1 MQTQPMSEPKG
12 DKPNGEYSNRTLPSC
27 QNCINRQSQCTYPL
41 TAEKPGPKPGM
52 YATPE
57 AREHEQRVRADVFL
71 GAKHSKKIL
80 IQPEAQPLPE
90 YIEDMGRQFPDVD
103 TQPPEGQ
110 QPIENLHLGWEQLQN
125 TNWLE
130 MTRDTRYQPVHR
142 PTRLQSSFALSEVE
156 REEIRRWESKLNRG
170 EYAAKES
177 IFCQGLHHALNW

>member
-1 MQTQPMSEPKG
+1 
-12 DKPNGEYSNRTLPSC
+12 
-27 QNCINRQSQCTYPL
+27 
-41 TAEKPGPKPGM
+41 M

-57 AREHEQRVRADVFL
+57 AREHEQRVRADMFL